1 MGLFIHQLWMKEKE
15 KGRRTETLR
24 LKEKK
29 PEDESEWERKSDA
42 THFSSRLSQ
51 EHHIDGGKESR
62 GGCTVTKKKKTS
74 FQIIPTSTCDMPHQK
89 YCIKTL
95 LSIVLLY
102 CSIRQE

>member
-1 MGLFIHQLWMKEKE
+1 MGPFIHQLRMKEKE
-15 KGRRTETLR
+15 KGQRTETLR

-29 PEDESEWERKSDA
+29 PEDESERERKSNA

-51 EHHIDGGKESR
+51 EHHIDRGKELHD
-62 GGCTVTKKKKTS
+62 GCTVTKKKKTS
-74 FQIIPTSTCDMPHQK
+74 FQIIPTSTCDMPRQK
-89 YCIKTL
+89 YHIKTL

>member
-1 MGLFIHQLWMKEKE
+1 MKEKE
-15 KGRRTETLR
+15 KGRCTEMLR

-29 PEDESEWERKSDA
+29 PEDESEWEQESDV

-51 EHHIDGGKESR
+51 EHHIDGGKELR
-62 GGCTVTKKKKTS
+62 GGCTVTKKKKMS
-74 FQIIPTSTCDMPHQK
+74 FWIIPTSTRDMPHQK
-89 YCIKTL
+89 YRIKTL